1 MLKRKGANKMNK
13 GEKRRNRRRYK
24 IRYDRIITA
33 VLLAAVIVVLVTSCV
48 KGISGDKKKDDKPK
62 NQTSESGT
70 PDTTDANEQNEQSEV
85 QPTEAAEPATEAQM
99 DSFYTT
105 EKHSKEEV
113 NMGDLILINA
123 EHEYTFPEGD
133 LNLINVNDGRNS
145 CYGVSDLVKRL
156 DTDVVAQ
163 INNMMQAFIEE
174 NNRTDSYIYVVD
186 CFRTYD
192 EQVERHNNGNSIF
205 EPGHTDYH
213 SGRTFDL
220 ITINEESESAR
231 FEPVGDYVWFKDNAE
246 RFGFIVRFPEDKS
259 EFTGEKPRENT
270 YRYVGVPH
278 AAYMNSHNLCLD
290 EYIEEL
296 KAYTKDK
303 PLEISDASGN
313 YIVYYVPAASSGD
326 TDVPVPRAA
335 RYTISGNN
343 VDGFIVTVI
352 SGANSSTQAA
362 E

>member
-1 MLKRKGANKMNK
+1 MNK

-33 VLLAAVIVVLVTSCV
+33 VLLGAIIVVLVTSCV
-48 KGISGDKKKDDKPK
+48 KGITGDDKEKEKPK
-62 NQTSESGT
+62 NNTSEIT
-70 PDTTDANEQNEQSEV
+70 VDNNTDSDQQPTQDAV
-85 QPTEAAEPATEAQM
+85 QPTEATEPATEAEI

-105 EKHSKEEV
+105 EKHSQNEV
-113 NMGDLILINA
+113 HMGDLILINA
-123 EHEYTFPEGD
+123 KYEYTFPEGD

-156 DTDVVAQ
+156 DTNVVAQ
-163 INNMMQAFIEE
+163 INNMMQAFIDE

-192 EQVERHNNGNSIF
+192 EQVERHNNGNSSF

-259 EFTGEKPRENT
+259 ESTGEKPRENT

-278 AAYMNSHNLCLD
+278 ASYMNSHNLCLD

-296 KAYTKDK
+296 KSHTKDK
-303 PLEISDASGN
+303 PLEISDTNGN
-313 YIVYYVPAASSGD
+313 YSVYYVPAAESGD

-335 RYTISGNN
+335 RYTVSGNN

-352 SGANSSTQAA
+352 SGANTSGQT
-362 E
+362 EE